1 MNVKQISVLLDNMP
15 GKLFDVTDILAH
27 NGVSIRALSVM
38 DNAGTSTLRLIVDN
52 VMYVSEL
59 LKKGGFVLSFAD
71 VVVAEIPNVPG
82 GLNQV
87 LSILK
92 KGEVNIDYMYAV
104 GEKYSV
110 FSRNPC
116 IVFKFTDNSRANKI
130 LSSAGILT
138 LDLMELA
145 TL

>member
-1 MNVKQISVLLDNMP
+1 MNVKQISVILDNMP

-87 LSILK
+87 LSVLK
-92 KGEVNIDYMYAV
+92 KGDVNIDYMYAG

-110 FSRNPC
+110 FSRNTC
-116 IVFKFTDNSRANKI
+116 IVFKFDDNDNAAKV
-130 LSSAGILT
+130 LAAAGILT
-138 LDLMELA
+138 HDLIELA

>member
-1 MNVKQISVLLDNMP
+1 MNIKQISVILDNMP

-87 LSILK
+87 LAALK
-92 KGEVNIDYMYAV
+92 KGNVNIDYMYAV

-110 FSRNPC
+110 FSRNTC
-116 IVFKFTDNSRANKI
+116 IVFKFDDNDNAAKV
-130 LSSAGILT
+130 LAAAGILT
-138 LDLMELA
+138 HDLIELA